1 MKMQHSA
8 YIELNED
15 LVSQYYKGNDYK
27 MYKGYRLLAIDGS
40 RIQLPR
46 SKEIIDAYG
55 LLGAKEK
62 PVPMATISTAYDVL
76 NNITV
81 NTYLERG
88 DAAERTLFERHLEA
102 IKQKTPGLRDI
113 IIADRGYPSLYLFVK
128 MLENGY
134 NFVIRCSE
142 KGFINEIKEFSKTS
156 INDSIIEIGL
166 DQGPRRNISTDRLI
180 EKPEKLILRILKV
193 EIGEGKTEYLITS
206 LRDKKEFSIDELKKI
221 YHLRWS
227 IETYFNLQKNVFE
240 LENLSGKTPETIKQ
254 DYYARVLSSNLSSLL
269 IEEAQE
275 EIDIDDEDKPEGARR
290 KINRSVAIGLLK
302 DHVIDLLLLQ
312 KEDRTYKYRKLVS
325 VIKKHTIPIIK
336 NRSFPR
342 IFKRYTNCFRKKRKI
357 I

>member
-1 MKMQHSA
+1 MKMKHGA

-15 LVSQYYKGNDYK
+15 LVSQYYKEKDYK

-40 RIQLPR
+40 SIQLPR
-46 SKEIIDAYG
+46 TKEIIETYG
-55 LLGAKEK
+55 LLGSKEK
-62 PVPMATISTAYDVL
+62 PIPMAMISTAYDVL
-76 NNITV
+76 NKITV

-88 DAAERTLFERHLEA
+88 DSSERTLFDRHIEKINQITL
-102 IKQKTPGLRDI
+102 GVRDI

-128 MLENGY
+128 MLKKGC

-142 KGFINEIKEFSKTS
+142 KGFINEIKEFSKTP

-166 DQGPRRNISTDRLI
+166 DQAQRRNISTDRLI
-180 EKPEKLILRILKV
+180 EKPENLILRIVKV

-206 LRDKKEFSIDELKKI
+206 LTNKEEFTIEELKEI

-254 DYYARVLSSNLSSLL
+254 DYYARILSGNLSSLL

-275 EIDIDDEDKPEGARR
+275 EIDLADADKPEEKKR

-312 KEDRTYKYRKLVS
+312 EEDSDDRYRRLIN
-325 VIKKHTIPIIK
+325 VIKKHTIPVIK

-342 IFKRYTNCFRKKRKI
+342 IFKHYTNCFRKKRKI

>member
-1 MKMQHSA
+1 MKMKHGA

-40 RIQLPR
+40 RIQLPKT
-46 SKEIIDAYG
+46 KEVVATYG
-55 LLGAKEK
+55 LLGSKEK
-62 PVPMATISTAYDVL
+62 PVPMATISTVYDVL

-88 DAAERTLFERHLEA
+88 DSAERTLFEKHLEV
-102 IKQKTPGLRDI
+102 IKQKTPGVRDI
-113 IIADRGYPSLYLFVK
+113 IVADRGYPSLYLFVK

-142 KGFINEIKEFSKTS
+142 KGFINEVKEFSKTS

-166 DQGPRRNISTDRLI
+166 EQTLRRNISTDRLV
-180 EKPEKLILRILKV
+180 EKPEKLILRIVKV
-193 EIGEGKTEYLITS
+193 EIGEGKTEYIITS
-206 LRDKKEFSIDELKKI
+206 LTNKEEFTIDELKKI

-254 DYYARVLSSNLSSLL
+254 DYYARVLSGNLSSLL

-275 EIDIDDEDKPEGARR
+275 EIDLADADKPEGKRR

-312 KEDRTYKYRKLVS
+312 EEDRADRYRKLIN
-325 VIKKHTIPIIK
+325 VIKKHTIPVIK